1 MKTLLVSL
9 LLIATSSYSQTYLRF
24 SVGKNN
30 LSFGFQT
37 SDSSLKNMVFGFGI
51 SAFTNEGKKGQD
63 YTNIYSYNSPYVYE
77 VVRSK
82 NASIF
87 IIAGKPL
94 PNGFVVMPKLG
105 FGAVKWYHNGKTGEQ
120 LWYVR
125 RDGGTYLLYGLEVT
139 KSINKA
145 IFGLGYDNFNGIL
158 LTAGI
163 KIN

>member
-24 SVGKNN
+24 SGGKNN
-30 LSFGFQT
+30 LSLGFQT
-37 SDSSLKNMVFGFGI
+37 SASIKNLVYGFGI

-63 YTNIYSYNSPYVYE
+63 YTNIYSYNSPDVYE
-77 VVRSK
+77 VIRSS

-87 IIAGKPL
+87 IIAGTPIS
-94 PNGFVVMPKLG
+94 NGFVVLPKLG
-105 FGAVKWYHNGKTGEQ
+105 LGAVKWYHNGKTAEQ
-120 LWYVR
+120 LWYVT
-125 RDGGTYLLYGLEVT
+125 RDGGTYLLYGLEVI
-139 KSINKA
+139 KSINKV